1 VQGRRW
7 RLLVVL
13 ARTADPCEHDG
24 MYVAL
29 LDACALWPSRQRD
42 FLLSL
47 AVANVFAPVWS
58 DVTLEELEFHEAAKL
73 RDRGEAAQLAAKR
86 AAQLIQRM
94 RQALMTS
101 RRPDRSQRL

>member
-1 VQGRRW
+1 
-7 RLLVVL
+7 
-13 ARTADPCEHDG
+13 